1 MRTEYWLIKMF
12 ISCKGGDD
20 IMIKVDN
27 ISKSYYDKVAIDGI
41 SLTVL
46 PGQIQGLVGDN
57 GAGKTTLIKCMA
69 GIYKPEK
76 GRIIISGVGRGT
88 FKEKSIN
95 ADKGSNVAT
104 LTRVDEKVTS
114 ARAGKHAVEQE
125 GIYNNPSLKEKIGY
139 VSDNNEYIGRYTI
152 KKMLK
157 VYETYFPNFDKDKF
171 EKLNQEFNLELGAK
185 IDSLSKGQ
193 KMRLGFM
200 LEVAKK
206 PEYLLLDEPTSGL
219 DPVAKKIFLEKLVEE
234 VEKENIGVLISS
246 HNLSDL
252 EKLCDTITILESG
265 KVRSESGLD
274 ELKESLTK
282 LQVVFPEGIDEKLL
296 SRETVIQITN
306 VGNVYTLIIEDYD
319 SKKEKWLKDLGAG
332 YMEEL
337 DMSLEELY
345 IALETRKGES

>member
-1 MRTEYWLIKMF
+1 
-12 ISCKGGDD
+12 
-20 IMIKVDN
+20 MIKVDN

-41 SLTVL
+41 SLTVV
-46 PGQIQGLVGDN
+46 PGKIQGLVGDN
-57 GAGKTTLIKCMA
+57 GAGKTTLIKCIA
-69 GIYKPEK
+69 GIYKPAQGTITYCEADVSGALSSTEK
-76 GRIIISGVGRGT
+76 Q
-88 FKEKSIN
+88 
-95 ADKGSNVAT
+95 NVAT
-104 LTRVDEKVTS
+104 SDQSGVK
-114 ARAGKHAVEQE
+114 QE
-125 GIYNNPSLKEKIGY
+125 CSVYENPSLREKIGY
-139 VSDNNEYIGRYTI
+139 VSDNNEYIGRYTV

-157 VYETYFPNFDKDKF
+157 VYETYFPRFDRDKF
-171 EKLNQEFNLELGAK
+171 EKLNQEFKLELGAK

-219 DPVAKKIFLEKLVEE
+219 DPVAKKAFFERLVEE

-252 EKLCDTITILESG
+252 EKLCDTITILDGG

-282 LQVVFPEGIDEKLL
+282 LQVVFEKGVDEKLL
-296 SRETVIQITN
+296 SRDTVLSFSR
-306 VGNVYTLIIEDYD
+306 VGSVYTLIIEYYD

-337 DMSLEELY
+337 Y

>member
-1 MRTEYWLIKMF
+1 
-12 ISCKGGDD
+12 
-20 IMIKVDN
+20 MIKVDN
-27 ISKSYYDKVAIDGI
+27 ISKSYYDKVAIEDI
-41 SLTVL
+41 SLTVV

-76 GRIIISGVGRGT
+76 GRVIISEAGIGVNQEISMGQGEILN
-88 FKEKSIN
+88 KN
-95 ADKGSNVAT
+95 
-104 LTRVDEKVTS
+104 
-114 ARAGKHAVEQE
+114 E
-125 GIYNNPSLKEKIGY
+125 GIFNNPYLKEKIGY

-157 VYETYFPNFDKDKF
+157 VYETFFPRFNKDKF
-171 EKLNQEFNLELGAK
+171 EKLNQEFKLDLGAK

-219 DPVAKKIFLEKLVEE
+219 DPVAKKTFLEKLVEE